1 MTQEDDR
8 RLGGTFTDF
17 NGDQWTVADSPD
29 IIFGLGRVLNLYNT
43 ISFLDESAVAIGKI
57 KTA

>member
-8 RLGGTFTDF
+8 RVGGTFTDF

-29 IIFGLGRVLNLYNT
+29 IIFGLGRVLNLY
-43 ISFLDESAVAIGKI
+43 SFLDESAVAIGKI
-57 KTA
+57 KNA

>member
-29 IIFGLGRVLNLYNT
+29 IIFGLGRVLNLY
-43 ISFLDESAVAIGKI
+43 
-57 KTA
+57 

>member
-29 IIFGLGRVLNLYNT
+29 IIFGLGFVLNVLWFFGQSEVV
-43 ISFLDESAVAIGKI
+43 IAKI
-57 KTA
+57 KIV